1 MTAAVSSSIV
11 TSIDNEEPALWA
23 QGEKGEISGHFTQCC
38 CEFKPALKKKK
49 KNPIKKQIMCKTSPF
64 PWVSPRKNFIHISK
78 YILTTLRGLPK
89 PGMAIKKNTSIYICS
104 PTYRTLSHT
113 LFHLLHPDP
122 IKSHSSPCGS
132 SVGESHL

>member
-49 KNPIKKQIMCKTSPF
+49 
-64 PWVSPRKNFIHISK
+64 
-78 YILTTLRGLPK
+78 
-89 PGMAIKKNTSIYICS
+89 
-104 PTYRTLSHT
+104 RTLLKNKSCVKPVHFLGYLPGRI
-113 LFHLLHPDP
+113 LFTSAN
-122 IKSHSSPCGS
+122 IF
-132 SVGESHL
+132 